1 MNKTFANSNED
12 VIDLGSVT
20 EETRGSV
27 AGLEDQQGGQRIQAG
42 LTDD

>member
-1 MNKTFANSNED
+1 MDKTFDTSID
-12 VIDLGSVT
+12 DLIDLGSVT

-27 AGLEDQQGGQRIQAG
+27 AGLEDQQGGQRIQLG